1 MKILAL
7 ELSSAEGS
15 LALLDD
21 EKLEFHREWPN
32 DRKNSGQF
40 FKHLIGVQEQFGRP
54 DTIVVGLGPG
64 SYAGTRIAI
73 SSAIDLRDGMRRVGI
88 LRDRRRAASDIFLGA
103 RSGEQPDRRS
113 NPDERS

>member
-21 EKLEFHREWPN
+21 EKLEFHREWPT

-40 FKHLIGVQEQFGRP
+40 FKHLI
-54 DTIVVGLGPG
+54 
-64 SYAGTRIAI
+64 
-73 SSAIDLRDGMRRVGI
+73 
-88 LRDRRRAASDIFLGA
+88 
-103 RSGEQPDRRS
+103 
-113 NPDERS
+113 